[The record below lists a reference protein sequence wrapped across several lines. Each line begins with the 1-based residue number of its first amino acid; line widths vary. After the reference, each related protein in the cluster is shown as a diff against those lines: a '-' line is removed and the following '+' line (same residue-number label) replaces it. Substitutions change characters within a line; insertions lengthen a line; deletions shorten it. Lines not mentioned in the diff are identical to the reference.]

1 MQFSATYR
9 KQQLYVSQKFLF
21 LLTKKDSENKKL
33 PSNQTLFASLMFSL
47 LHSISICP
55 IFANTLFKNHNIL
68 HKQFGFY
75 LSYIYFFLSNQHQAY
90 SLKIA
95 YIFKVFW
102 AQSCLMV
109 AQQFHQITYVCN
121 KCNNFQDSKQIL
133 MISDF
138 KNFPIMLLKQLNCGL
153 PKKKHHSYFSGI
165 LILTS
170 SYFQF

>member
-75 LSYIYFFLSNQHQAY
+75 LSYIFFFFKQLASGLFPQNCLYFQGFLGSK
-90 SLKIA
+90 L
-95 YIFKVFW
+95 
-102 AQSCLMV
+102 LMV

-138 KNFPIMLLKQLNCGL
+138 KNFPIMLLKQLNRGL
-153 PKKKHHSYFSGI
+153 PKKNITVTFLG
-165 LILTS
+165 
-170 SYFQF
+170 F